1 MFNKQ
6 ECSTEE
12 LAKNLKSEHS
22 SIVKIG
28 QTLLGMVLPDFII
41 NFYKGHVKDK
51 NKKAKNYLKVS
62 RSKVGLEILPL
73 REEKGTGERYT
84 SF

>member
-6 ECSTEE
+6 ECGTEE
-12 LAKNLKSEHS
+12 LAKNLKSDHS

-28 QTLLGMVLPDFII
+28 QTLLGMVLPDFIF
-41 NFYKGHVKDK
+41 NFCKGRVKDK

-62 RSKVGLEILPL
+62 RSKVCLEILPL
-73 REEKGTGERYT
+73 REEKGTGER
-84 SF
+84 